1 MILFIIWWF
10 KVSGNALIFIST
22 KLFSF
27 CHLEIRHSIL
37 NSFSYNISVFVPI
50 VNVSHCIFLF
60 PCCSAKTQ
68 LWQKYILFVPIVNVS
83 QNLTWY
89 CIFIPVLQCKHKVMI
104 FFKFLYC
111 CFSGMLTGKFKKD
124 VVPDAGSSRAGYLA
138 SLKREGKSNMSYYEG
153 IANEDRFWKL
163 LDVIEDTAKIHGRY
177 ASQSIN
183 NDQSTNL
190 VCSHNA
196 LRSMV

>member
-1 MILFIIWWF
+1 MTKIYIVCPDCQCFAEFIMVLYF
-10 KVSGNALIFIST
+10 YTRA
-22 KLFSF
+22 
-27 CHLEIRHSIL
+27 
-37 NSFSYNISVFVPI
+37 SV
-50 VNVSHCIFLF
+50 
-60 PCCSAKTQ
+60 
-68 LWQKYILFVPIVNVS
+68 QKQRYD
-83 QNLTWY
+83 
-89 CIFIPVLQCKHKVMI
+89 

-163 LDVIEDTAKIHGRY
+163 LDVMEDTAKIHGRY